1 MMMGCV
7 LSLYGGFSGAFKAA
21 QQTPIYLLL
30 ILSNMEKRHQEPR
43 FTVSF
48 WWPAGDDENTLGPMM
63 DVIRSLITNDNFHEM
78 RCKNF
83 LCNRNWPMNIRIL
96 HVPCKL
102 DASKAQKFSYI
113 TRSKEIN
120 VLMIR
125 FRTLIFRRIGV

>member
-1 MMMGCV
+1 MMGCV
-7 LSLYGGFSGAFKAA
+7 LSLFGGFSGAFKAA
-21 QQTPIYLLL
+21 RQTTIYLLL
-30 ILSNMEKRHQEPR
+30 ILSNMVKRHQEPR

-48 WWPAGDDENTLGPMM
+48 WWPAGDDENALGPMM
-63 DVIRSLITNDNFHEM
+63 DVIRSLIATNFHEM

-83 LCNRNWPMNIRIL
+83 LCNMNIRIL
-96 HVPCKL
+96 HDPCKL

>member
-21 QQTPIYLLL
+21 RQTPIYLLL
-30 ILSNMEKRHQEPR
+30 ILSNMVKRHQEPR

-63 DVIRSLITNDNFHEM
+63 DVIRSLITTNFHEM

-83 LCNRNWPMNIRIL
+83 LCNRNIRIL
-96 HVPCKL
+96 HDPCKL

>member
-7 LSLYGGFSGAFKAA
+7 LSLLGGFSGAFKAA
-21 QQTPIYLLL
+21 RQTTIYLLL
-30 ILSNMEKRHQEPR
+30 ILSNMVKRHQEPR

-63 DVIRSLITNDNFHEM
+63 DVIRSLIATNFHEM

-96 HVPCKL
+96 HVPCKIRCIESTKVFL
-102 DASKAQKFSYI
+102 YN
-113 TRSKEIN
+113 EIKGN
-120 VLMIR
+120 QC
-125 FRTLIFRRIGV
+125 FNDSF

>member
-1 MMMGCV
+1 MMGCV
-7 LSLYGGFSGAFKAA
+7 LSLLGGFSGAFKAA
-21 QQTPIYLLL
+21 RQTPIYLLL
-30 ILSNMEKRHQEPR
+30 ILSNMVKRHQEPR

-48 WWPAGDDENTLGPMM
+48 WWPAGDDENALGPMM
-63 DVIRSLITNDNFHEM
+63 DVIRSLIATNFHEM

-83 LCNRNWPMNIRIL
+83 LCNRNIRIL
-96 HVPCKL
+96 HDPCKL

>member
-7 LSLYGGFSGAFKAA
+7 LSLFGGFSGAFKAA
-21 QQTPIYLLL
+21 RQTPIYLLL

-63 DVIRSLITNDNFHEM
+63 DVIRSLITTNFHEM

-83 LCNRNWPMNIRIL
+83 LCNRNIRIL
-96 HVPCKL
+96 HDPCKL
-102 DASKAQKFSYI
+102 DASKAQNFSYI

-120 VLMIR
+120 VLMNR

>member
-1 MMMGCV
+1 MMGCV
-7 LSLYGGFSGAFKAA
+7 LSLFGGFSGAFKAA
-21 QQTPIYLLL
+21 RQTTIYLLL
-30 ILSNMEKRHQEPR
+30 ILSNMVKRHQEPR

-63 DVIRSLITNDNFHEM
+63 DVIRSLIATNFHEM

-83 LCNRNWPMNIRIL
+83 LCNMNIRIL
-96 HVPCKL
+96 HDPCKL

-125 FRTLIFRRIGV
+125 FRTLIFRRICV

>member
-1 MMMGCV
+1 MMGCV
-7 LSLYGGFSGAFKAA
+7 LSLFGGFSGAFKAA
-21 QQTPIYLLL
+21 RQTTIYLLL
-30 ILSNMEKRHQEPR
+30 ILSNMVKRHQEPR

-48 WWPAGDDENTLGPMM
+48 WWPAGDDENALGPMM
-63 DVIRSLITNDNFHEM
+63 DVIRSLIATNFHEM

-83 LCNRNWPMNIRIL
+83 LCNMNIRIL
-96 HVPCKL
+96 HDPCKL

-125 FRTLIFRRIGV
+125 FRTLIFRRICV

>member
-1 MMMGCV
+1 MMGCV
-7 LSLYGGFSGAFKAA
+7 LSLFGGFSGAFKAA
-21 QQTPIYLLL
+21 RQTTIYLLL
-30 ILSNMEKRHQEPR
+30 ILSNMVKRHQEPR

-63 DVIRSLITNDNFHEM
+63 DVIRSLIATNFHEM

-83 LCNRNWPMNIRIL
+83 LCNMNIRIL
-96 HVPCKL
+96 HDPCKL

-120 VLMIR
+120 DSL
-125 FRTLIFRRIGV
+125 

>member
-21 QQTPIYLLL
+21 RQTPIYLLL
-30 ILSNMEKRHQEPR
+30 ILSNMVKRHQEPR

-48 WWPAGDDENTLGPMM
+48 WWPAGDDENALGPMM
-63 DVIRSLITNDNFHEM
+63 DVIRSLITTNFHEM

-83 LCNRNWPMNIRIL
+83 LCNRNIRIL
-96 HVPCKL
+96 HDPCKL
-102 DASKAQKFSYI
+102 DASKAQNFSYI

-125 FRTLIFRRIGV
+125 FRTLIFRRICV